1 MIKSVSRKD
10 NLLIF
15 FYSIMQ
21 RQTKL
26 GDKKT
31 FSWYINIY
39 LIITNIVKCNI
50 QIEKEIFRKL

>member
-1 MIKSVSRKD
+1 
-10 NLLIF
+10 
-15 FYSIMQ
+15 MQ

-50 QIEKEIFRKL
+50 QIEKEIFRKLQLQNGITKNK